1 MTAGGLDRR
10 AFLRRSAQAA
20 IALGSSGALLA
31 ACGDSGGGD
40 ANRAAGTTATRRR
53 HRRHCRRRRPR
64 SRGSCA
70 ATSRRSPTR
79 SSSTDL
85 EVKGAI
91 PEELSGLYVRN
102 GSNPLPGCSPHWFL
116 GDGMVHGV
124 LLDGG
129 KAAWYRNRYVQTAL
143 LAAGGGL
150 AAAGAPGGAASLSNV
165 SVIHHAGKLLSLGEV
180 GLPYEIAPDGP
191 LAPSVRTTSAGKVT
205 GNMTAHPKIDPA
217 TGYMHFF
224 GYNFTAPYL
233 TYYVADAS
241 GTLVS
246 AEGVDVGASTMIH
259 DFAITDRDV
268 VFWEFPILF
277 DFDLALEMVERS
289 EVDGHAVR
297 LDAVVRRAPRRDAA
311 RRSGDA
317 RSAGSRSNRRT
328 CSTA

>member
-40 ANRAAGTTATRRR
+40 ANRAAGTTAT
-53 HRRHCRRRRPR
+53 PTTPTTL
-64 SRGSCA
+64 SAEEAAKPWFLRGNFA
-70 ATSRRSPTR
+70 PVPDEVEFA
-79 SSSTDL
+79 DL

-102 GSNPLPGCSPHWFL
+102 GSNPLPGFSPHWFL

-180 GLPYEIAPDGP
+180 GLPYEIAPNDLSTVGP
-191 LAPSVRTTSAGKVT
+191 YDFAGKVD
-205 GNMTAHPKIDPA
+205 GQRHC
-217 TGYMHFF
+217 
-224 GYNFTAPYL
+224 APE
-233 TYYVADAS
+233 D
-241 GTLVS
+241 
-246 AEGVDVGASTMIH
+246 
-259 DFAITDRDV
+259 
-268 VFWEFPILF
+268 
-277 DFDLALEMVERS
+277 
-289 EVDGHAVR
+289 
-297 LDAVVRRAPRRDAA
+297 
-311 RRSGDA
+311 RSGDRVHALLRIQLHRAVPRATTSPTRAA
-317 RSAGSRSNRRT
+317 RW
-328 CSTA
+328 